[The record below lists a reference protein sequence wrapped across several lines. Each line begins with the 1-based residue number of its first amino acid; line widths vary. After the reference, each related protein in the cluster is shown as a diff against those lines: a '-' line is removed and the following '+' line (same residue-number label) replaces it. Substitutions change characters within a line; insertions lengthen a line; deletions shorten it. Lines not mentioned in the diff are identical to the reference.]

1 MNKIRLKSAAIL
13 LSSRPSIPGSNL
25 FRVLSTSSARNP
37 ESVESG
43 KRIQIPTYIHRGP
56 TDILRALSQTVG
68 VDHTAAHFKYHDDP
82 YLIPTSNSNKRIF
95 ALASESGRKAAKWI
109 KQEHADL
116 FQVTRHTLREPLP

>member
-1 MNKIRLKSAAIL
+1 MNKIRLKSTAIL
-13 LSSRPSIPGSNL
+13 LSNRQAIAGTNL
-25 FRVLSTSSARNP
+25 FRVLSSSSAGNR
-37 ESVESG
+37 ESFDSG
-43 KRIQIPTYIHRGP
+43 KKIQIPAYIQRGP

-116 FQVTRHTLREPLP
+116 FQVTLKLNYRTPD